1 MRSGGSLSSPF
12 GTRISSVWE
21 SALPIS
27 PSGYTV
33 VNPSSGSASSV
44 SGVPFSSTT
53 RRPRRQPVS
62 FRLRPGAGPSDSTG
76 SSRASPSAPP
86 APASARTSTERRR
99 TRGPSSSANASSS
112 ASCAPG
118 REARTWRSS
127 TASCAPSSLIP
138 HSPRPTPSAPST
150 SAHSTP
156 SSWVCPPRKYRTNR
170 PTPAAA
176 VTPKHTSTSRSV
188 LRCSRVRSAPP
199 CRGSRAAWVGSC
211 PAWSCCPLSTLSP
224 PSGPGPEPA
233 HHQHQQAQ
241 ADHPGHE
248 PLRHRALAADR
259 DAAAVE
265 PLLVQRR
272 HAEHGGRDVLA
283 AERRPGP
290 AHAVA
295 GGARLPVQP
304 LAAGHVALAGV
315 HLGDE
320 RVADRLADVRA
331 QRVDLLL
338 GEVRFAA
345 GDGRARGRLEGHP
358 PGADRPVD
366 RGGAAHVLQ
375 RRDRGVLRRPVGV
388 GPVAGGA
395 RLEVDPAPLRLQVP

>member
-99 TRGPSSSANASSS
+99 TRGPSSSANA
-112 ASCAPG
+112 
-118 REARTWRSS
+118 SS

-272 HAEHGGRDVLA
+272 DVGGDVVHLLDARGLGRRVLGDAAAGRHLPRSGLDRLGHVQRRHAEHGGRDVLA

-304 LAAGHVALAGV
+304 LAAGHVALAG
-315 HLGDE
+315 
-320 RVADRLADVRA
+320 
-331 QRVDLLL
+331 
-338 GEVRFAA
+338 
-345 GDGRARGRLEGHP
+345 
-358 PGADRPVD
+358 
-366 RGGAAHVLQ
+366 
-375 RRDRGVLRRPVGV
+375 
-388 GPVAGGA
+388 
-395 RLEVDPAPLRLQVP
+395 